1 MRKVVA
7 AWERQSGHLTVVCD
21 DGSVFSHGGDKW
33 REGAPP
39 IPGAAAERKM
49 NTAVNI
55 LVNMIANY
63 VTEPSE
69 TGRRQAVLDAL
80 HAARVFG
87 VGTDLALRQLLNAA
101 EVAENDAHG
110 LLAVQDARRRLGVT

>member
-7 AWERQSGHLTVVCD
+7 AWERQSGHPTVVCD

-33 REGAPP
+33 RESVPP
-39 IPGAAAERKM
+39 IPGAATERTM
-49 NTAVNI
+49 STAVNI
-55 LVNMIANY
+55 LVNVIANY

-87 VGTDLALRQLLNAA
+87 VGTDLALRQLLNAV
-101 EVAENDAHG
+101 EVAEDDPQG
-110 LLAVQDARRRLGVT
+110 LRAVEDARRRLGET

>member
-33 REGAPP
+33 RGSVPP
-39 IPGAAAERKM
+39 IPGVAAERKM

-80 HAARVFG
+80 HAARVFR

-110 LLAVQDARRRLGVT
+110 LLAVEDARRRLGET

>member
-7 AWERQSGHLTVVCD
+7 GWETRSGRVAVVCD

-33 REGAPP
+33 RESMPP
-39 IPGAAAERKM
+39 IPGTAAERKM
-49 NTAVNI
+49 STAVNA
-55 LVNMIANY
+55 LVNVIADY

-87 VGTDLALRQLLNAA
+87 VGTDLALRQLLNVV
-101 EVAENDAHG
+101 EVDEDDPQG
-110 LLAVQDARRRLGVT
+110 LRAVEDARRRLA